1 MLENIK
7 IIALALKIIIWSLF
21 PPTLLYA
28 VTRNMTLSVSLW
40 FLIAVAEVLC
50 EIAIAEPFNEQDFQN
65 FTVEVSG
72 EKE

>member
-7 IIALALKIIIWSLF
+7 VIALVVKNIIWSLF

-28 VTRNMTLSVSLW
+28 VTRNMTLSVGLL
-40 FLIAVAEVLC
+40 FLIAVVEVLY
-50 EIAIAEPFNEQDFQN
+50 EIPFAVPSNEQDFQN
-65 FTVEVSG
+65 FTIEVSG

>member
-7 IIALALKIIIWSLF
+7 IIALALKIIIRSLF

-40 FLIAVAEVLC
+40 FLIAVAEVLY

-65 FTVEVSG
+65 YTVEVSG

>member
-40 FLIAVAEVLC
+40 FLIAVAEVLY
-50 EIAIAEPFNEQDFQN
+50 EIALAEPFNEQDFQN

>member
-7 IIALALKIIIWSLF
+7 VIALVVKNIIWSLF

-28 VTRNMTLSVSLW
+28 VTRSMTLSVGLL
-40 FLIAVAEVLC
+40 FLIAVVEVLY
-50 EIAIAEPFNEQDFQN
+50 EIPFAESFNEQDFQN

>member
-7 IIALALKIIIWSLF
+7 IIALALKNIIWSLF

-40 FLIAVAEVLC
+40 FLIAVAKVLY

>member
-40 FLIAVAEVLC
+40 LLIAVAEVLY
-50 EIAIAEPFNEQDFQN
+50 EIVIAEPFNEQDFQN
-65 FTVEVSG
+65 FTVEVSV

>member
-1 MLENIK
+1 MLENVK
-7 IIALALKIIIWSLF
+7 IVALAVKIIIWSLF

-28 VTRNMTLSVSLW
+28 VTRNTTLSVGLW
-40 FLIAVAEVLC
+40 FIIAVVEVLS
-50 EIAIAEPFNEQDFQN
+50 AFAVPSNEQDFQN

>member
-40 FLIAVAEVLC
+40 FLIAVAKVLY

>member
-21 PPTLLYA
+21 PPTILYA

-40 FLIAVAEVLC
+40 FLIAVAEVLY
-50 EIAIAEPFNEQDFQN
+50 EIAIAEPINEQDFQN

>member
-40 FLIAVAEVLC
+40 FLIAVAEGLY

>member
-21 PPTLLYA
+21 PPTILYA

-40 FLIAVAEVLC
+40 FLIAVAEVLY
-50 EIAIAEPFNEQDFQN
+50 EIAIAEPINEQDFQN
-65 FTVEVSG
+65 FTVELSG

>member
-1 MLENIK
+1 MLENVK
-7 IIALALKIIIWSLF
+7 IVALAVKIIIWSLF

-28 VTRNMTLSVSLW
+28 VTRNMTLSVGLW
-40 FLIAVAEVLC
+40 FIIAVVEVLS
-50 EIAIAEPFNEQDFQN
+50 EIDFAVPSNEQDFQN

>member
-40 FLIAVAEVLC
+40 FLIAVAEVLY
-50 EIAIAEPFNEQDFQN
+50 EIAIVEPFNEQDFQN

>member
-1 MLENIK
+1 MLENVK
-7 IIALALKIIIWSLF
+7 IVALALKIIIWSLF

-28 VTRNMTLSVSLW
+28 VTRNMTLSVGLW
-40 FLIAVAEVLC
+40 FIIAVVEVLS
-50 EIAIAEPFNEQDFQN
+50 EIAFAVLSNEQDFQN

>member
-1 MLENIK
+1 MLENVK
-7 IIALALKIIIWSLF
+7 IVALALKIIIWSLF

-40 FLIAVAEVLC
+40 LLIAVAEVLY
-50 EIAIAEPFNEQDFQN
+50 EIAFAVPYNEQDFQN

>member
-40 FLIAVAEVLC
+40 FLIAVAEVLY
-50 EIAIAEPFNEQDFQN
+50 EIAITEPFNEQDFQN

>member
-1 MLENIK
+1 MLENVK
-7 IIALALKIIIWSLF
+7 IVALAVKIIIWSLF

-28 VTRNMTLSVSLW
+28 VTRNMTLSVGLW
-40 FLIAVAEVLC
+40 FIIAVVEVLS
-50 EIAIAEPFNEQDFQN
+50 EIAFAVPSNEQGFQN

>member
-1 MLENIK
+1 MLENVK
-7 IIALALKIIIWSLF
+7 IVALAVKIIIWSLF

-28 VTRNMTLSVSLW
+28 VTRNMTLSVGLW
-40 FLIAVAEVLC
+40 FIIAVVEVLS
-50 EIAIAEPFNEQDFQN
+50 EIAFAVLSNEQDFQN